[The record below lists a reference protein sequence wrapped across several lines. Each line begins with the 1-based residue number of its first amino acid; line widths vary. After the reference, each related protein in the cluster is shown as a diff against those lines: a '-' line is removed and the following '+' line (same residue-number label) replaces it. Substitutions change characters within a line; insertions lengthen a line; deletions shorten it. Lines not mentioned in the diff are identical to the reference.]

1 VTEFQPP
8 TQSELLGPPPALV
21 AHGRTMTG
29 GYLTEQSQA
38 ERVSSA
44 REMWTRGILDPA
56 APGVVYWPSL
66 SEISRMTELTKTTL
80 ERHRNADG
88 WDEQRDSNMAALNVS
103 HMTSLEVSEAA
114 VERAERMQANMQKLD
129 DRAFE
134 LSQQGMAVAG
144 GMLTE
149 MVESGDGNAGKL
161 HKIAS
166 SLEVFHKI
174 AKAAYSPANVDSAGQ
189 TINNLNVSLNTVT
202 ASEEIVSAVAKVYMD
217 LEEKARAKTDRRHN
231 VIEGEVTL

>member
-1 VTEFQPP
+1 MFEPP
-8 TQSELLGPPPALV
+8 TNSELVGPPPALV

-56 APGVVYWPSL
+56 APGVVYWPSM

-103 HMTSLEVSEAA
+103 HMTSMEVSEAA
-114 VERAERMQANMQKLD
+114 VERAERMQARMQKLD

-134 LSQQGMAVAG
+134 LSQQGMSVAG
-144 GMLTE
+144 NMLSE
-149 MVESGDGNAGKL
+149 MVESGDGNASKL
-161 HKIAS
+161 HRIAS
-166 SLEVFHKI
+166 SLEVFHRI
-174 AKAAYSPANVDSAGQ
+174 AKAAYSPSENTGQ
-189 TINNLNVSLNTVT
+189 TVNNVSLNLNTVT
-202 ASEEIVSAVAKVYMD
+202 ASEEIVAQVSKIYVE
-217 LEEKARAKTDRRHN
+217 LEQKARDKAERKNTIH
-231 VIEGEVTL
+231 GEVEL